1 MSDRLRV
8 SAVSY
13 LNTAPLVW
21 GLTHGPQRGL
31 FDLRFSLPS
40 ECADALRAG
49 EADIG
54 LVPTIELARAS
65 AQPTLGW
72 CPPSSWPVSPTYW
85 FSPAVP
91 SPAEGPCAAFC

>member
-54 LVPTIELARAS
+54 LVPTIARHCFTESSPRLADRWHFIVAS
-65 AQPTLGW
+65 LVLGHVHRIRT
-72 CPPSSWPVSPTYW
+72 CSRS
-85 FSPAVP
+85 
-91 SPAEGPCAAFC
+91 